1 MYVIVDVLKNTALA
15 KTHDYVLKYNC
26 GEGIKINGPPSTSRY
41 TKWTHECYRYQPY
54 AVADQMVSIYQ
65 QYLNMI
71 INISTI
77 SQYDYQYINNISIW
91 LFHPSASTSIQ
102 QSHAHRHEICQKI
115 CTTRFS
121 GQKFYTLKVHKLRPF
136 SFRRRQRKCKYR

>member
-1 MYVIVDVLKNTALA
+1 MCIMYVIVDVLKNTALA
-15 KTHDYVLKYNC
+15 KTHDYVLNYNC

-77 SQYDYQYINNISIW
+77 YQYDYFTLQQAQVFNNHMHIHTQVTNMTI
-91 LFHPSASTSIQ
+91 
-102 QSHAHRHEICQKI
+102 
-115 CTTRFS
+115 
-121 GQKFYTLKVHKLRPF
+121 
-136 SFRRRQRKCKYR
+136 